1 MLVQGSDERRL
12 DTLLARLRARGLVVG
27 ERSVFG
33 EPLLR
38 VRRDHEPQAL
48 LDANRQQRSVVTH
61 AYATAW
67 PGAGLCAAWVERVV
81 EAAGFG
87 FYPGSARDVY
97 ERDCHLADTTDL
109 QVGMVVAVPTVPYAG
124 RGMALG
130 HVALYVGDGIVRD
143 STEQCVRTVPLDLW
157 LVSYGLSARPRW
169 GWLGGLALS

>member
-1 MLVQGSDERRL
+1 MLVQGSDERLL
-12 DTLLARLRARGLVVG
+12 DTLLARLRARGLIVG

-48 LDANRQQRSVVTH
+48 LDANRQQRSIVNH
-61 AYATAW
+61 SYAMAW
-67 PGAGLCAAWVERVV
+67 PGPDLCAAWAERVV

-97 ERDCHLADTTDL
+97 ERDCHLTDTVDL
-109 QVGMVVAVPTVPYAG
+109 QVGMAVAVPSVPYAG

-130 HVALYVGDGIVRD
+130 HVALYVGDGVVRD
-143 STEQCVRTVPLDLW
+143 SAEQCVRTVPLDLW
-157 LVSYGLSARPRW
+157 LVSYGLSARPCW
-169 GWLGGLALS
+169 GWLGGLALG